1 MAFITLYDPGP
12 ALNHNAAGAGPS
24 NFNFPDADVFS
35 HPSEQFRSA
44 LCPDPDHFYEV
55 AKELAAQI
63 PSEKIHTGLNQFS
76 DENPDPLIFSKVL
89 DSGVF
94 RDVRSRYIFFQEV
107 FLCNRSQ

>member
-1 MAFITLYDPGP
+1 MVVKRIGLKDKSVIIPCHLREKAIITLYAPGP
-12 ALNHNAAGAGPS
+12 ALHNNVPAAGPS

-63 PSEKIHTGLNQFS
+63 PNAKIHTGLYQFS
-76 DENPDPLIFSKVL
+76 ADVLI
-89 DSGVF
+89 
-94 RDVRSRYIFFQEV
+94 R
-107 FLCNRSQ
+107 